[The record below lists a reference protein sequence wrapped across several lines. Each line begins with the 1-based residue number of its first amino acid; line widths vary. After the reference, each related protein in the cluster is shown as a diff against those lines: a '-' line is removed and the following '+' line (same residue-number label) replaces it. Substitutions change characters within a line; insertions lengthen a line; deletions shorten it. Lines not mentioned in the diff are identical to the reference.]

1 MFDLL
6 KIKRI
11 IFKKVIFVLKK
22 DICYI
27 QVKTFKEKVN
37 QCKELLK
44 KMPGI
49 DQSPEEQQQTL
60 IKYQEELQQKK

>member
-1 MFDLL
+1 M
-6 KIKRI
+6 KA
-11 IFKKVIFVLKK
+11 FK
-22 DICYI
+22 
-27 QVKTFKEKVN
+27 QKVN
-37 QCKELLK
+37 QCKDLLK

>member
-1 MFDLL
+1 MLAHLTLL
-6 KIKRI
+6 YIILFTVIIKND
-11 IFKKVIFVLKK
+11 FF
-22 DICYI
+22 YI
-27 QVKTFKEKVN
+27 QVKTFKQKVN